1 MRKWFALSMI
11 CILCTFSLNKRA
23 HANEAMFEAFK
34 TQITGLEEMVKDLQ
48 GTVQEL
54 NHTVQSQSEVI
65 QKQTIRI
72 EVLEQGKVTSQETVQ
87 PKGAPLLQQGRVNI
101 NPEIGVV
108 GTVQANLTEN
118 TEDGEGQDT
127 IALKEIELNMAQ
139 YVDPYSRLDAVISF
153 NDALEAQNT
162 EVEEAYYT
170 HWGLPFGFL
179 GQIGKF
185 RSKIGK
191 QNLLHLDQLPTT
203 DYPLVIQDFFGEE
216 GLASSGARLQ
226 NMIQNPWDIP
236 IEVTGE
242 ILRGNNGNIFSGVS
256 RRPIFNTHVKTFFEL
271 GDTLNLELGETTM
284 FGDEN
289 IPLDDETGTGTL
301 VRPAKGQDRYCVKV
315 FGGDATLIWNLPE
328 DKTLKFQNEVYFT
341 NRSDLVSPNANPWG
355 FFSLLDYRF
364 SKRLSVGTRFDY
376 LEPLGVSESFG
387 HGQTTAISPYV
398 TFWQSEF
405 ANFRLQYQHIDPAD
419 PEQESNDQ
427 VFLQANFLIGSHRHP
442 VQ

>member
-1 MRKWFALSMI
+1 MRKWFSLFFLCTL
-11 CILCTFSLNKRA
+11 CILNPKA
-23 HANEAMFEAFK
+23 HANEVMLEAFK
-34 TQITGLEEMVKDLQ
+34 SQIEVLTETVKDLQ
-48 GTVQEL
+48 SNVRDL
-54 NHTVQSQSEVI
+54 NTTVQSQNEVI
-65 QKQTIRI
+65 QKQTVRI
-72 EVLEQGKVTSQETVQ
+72 EALEKRGALPQEAVQ
-87 PKGAPLLQQGRVNI
+87 PKGAPPLQQGRVNM

-108 GTVQANLTEN
+108 GTVQANLTES
-118 TEDGEGQDT
+118 TEDGEGRDT

-170 HWGLPFGFL
+170 HWGLPFGFV

-203 DYPLVIQDFFGEE
+203 DFPLVIQNFFGEE

-226 NMIQNPWDIP
+226 NMIPNPWDVP
-236 IEVTGE
+236 IEVIGE
-242 ILRGNNGNIFSGVS
+242 VLRGNNGNVFSGVS
-256 RRPIFNTHVKTFFEL
+256 RRPIFNTHIKSFFEVSE
-271 GDTLNLELGETTM
+271 DVNLELGGTTM

-289 IPLDDETGTGTL
+289 IPIDDETGTGTL
-301 VRPAKGQDRYCVKV
+301 IRPLKGQDRYGVQV

-328 DKTLKFQNEVYFT
+328 DRVVKFQNEVYFT
-341 NRSDLVSPNANPWG
+341 DRSNFVSPNANPWG
-355 FFSLLDYRF
+355 FYSLLDYRF
-364 SKRLSVGTRFDY
+364 SKRFSVGARFDY
-376 LEPLGVSESFG
+376 LEPLGVSEPFS
-387 HGQTTAISPYV
+387 HGQTTAISPYI

-405 ANFRLQYQHIDPAD
+405 ANFRLQYQHIDPAN
-419 PEQESNDQ
+419 PGEESNDQ